1 MIFSFPAAFRKSVD
15 LRSPFQILTAV
26 FLPED
31 KIIEASVSTLPSVYV
46 TADGKNMWSHDST
59 LRNNFTAWCLISIET
74 NLSSVSSENSSGN
87 ASGCLTTES
96 EARSL
101 TYVYLTTNKGL
112 GTPRSVRP
120 VCRRAFNVPGVV
132 ATVCGNGFSGPL
144 RPIYVLHTLAL

>member
-1 MIFSFPAAFRKSVD
+1 MD
-15 LRSPFQILTAV
+15 LRSPFQIRTAV

-31 KIIEASVSTLPSVYV
+31 KKIEASVSTLPSLYV

-74 NLSSVSSENSSGN
+74 NLSSASCENSSGN
-87 ASGCLTTES
+87 PSGRLTTES

-112 GTPRSVRP
+112 GTPRSVLP
-120 VCRRAFNVPGVV
+120 ACRKAFNVPGVV
-132 ATVCGNGFSGPL
+132 ATVCGNCLSGPL
-144 RPIYVLHTLAL
+144 CPIYALHTLVL